1 MRCFVHVEDVLLGWG
16 EINKYQK
23 NNMETVERFFLL
35 PPSRLVRVCV
45 VQNTASKHAICWVV
59 VGLNL
64 SPVCG
69 LHCSF
74 IGLCAVNLP
83 LTLIPRPPPAAAP
96 WARPAHCWDR
106 RDRTT
111 AAGQQGGGG
120 GRYTP
125 SLSVP
130 EQLIIL
136 VVGRKN
142 SKDLKPYGCELHTYY
157 IKLFLLYFNRSG
169 DSG

>member
-1 MRCFVHVEDVLLGWG
+1 MRRKHTFPFFMILPLLSTRVLLRSRGRRFGGGG

-23 NNMETVERFFLL
+23 NLETLERFFLL

-45 VQNTASKHAICWVV
+45 VQNTASKHGICWVV

-83 LTLIPRPPPAAAP
+83 LTLIPRPAPAAAP
-96 WARPAHCWDR
+96 WARPAHCWDS

-111 AAGQQGGGG
+111 AAGQRG

-136 VVGRKN
+136 VVGRK
-142 SKDLKPYGCELHTYY
+142 TQ
-157 IKLFLLYFNRSG
+157 RT
-169 DSG
+169 